1 MKRLIAI
8 IIVLLFQYSFSQKY
22 ILLDS
27 LTAHYDTKKYT
38 FSTLPY
44 GSENTIELYN
54 VFFKDYLL
62 LVSVLPDYER
72 NIWQEISFKS
82 IQNNILSTK
91 DLFKIDFGYVRAVKK
106 EGNKYFASEFC
117 NVERFLFSNKKIEK
131 QKEDKC
137 ALLDFQQQI
146 FPFDKMRNIY
156 KKRYPNYMFPLD
168 QRPYQSYEISYN
180 PNIPNSIVDTI
191 VNVSPIRLSNGIIKS
206 LSFISILTA
215 PAVAWKKLPCGK

>member
-1 MKRLIAI
+1 MYTITMKRLIAI

-44 GSENTIELYN
+44 GSENTIELYL
-54 VFFKDYLL
+54 VFF
-62 LVSVLPDYER
+62 
-72 NIWQEISFKS
+72 
-82 IQNNILSTK
+82 
-91 DLFKIDFGYVRAVKK
+91 
-106 EGNKYFASEFC
+106 
-117 NVERFLFSNKKIEK
+117 KIEK

-180 PNIPNSIVDTI
+180 PNIPNDLKGIYLSSIEYIEGYKVYYFYKLCNNRGIGRFAYIKGKGVIAGSFDAHF
-191 VNVSPIRLSNGIIKS
+191 SPWWNLNRDWFNNILSSKEY
-206 LSFISILTA
+206 LWAEEL
-215 PAVAWKKLPCGK
+215 KKEKAKK

>member
-8 IIVLLFQYSFSQKY
+8 IILLLFQYSFSQKY

-27 LTAHYDTKKYT
+27 LTARYDTKKYT

-62 LVSVLPDYER
+62 LISVLPDYER
-72 NIWQEISFKS
+72 DIWQEISFKS

-117 NVERFLFSNKKIEK
+117 NAERFLFSNKKTERG
-131 QKEDKC
+131 QMC
-137 ALLDFQQQI
+137 F
-146 FPFDKMRNIY
+146 
-156 KKRYPNYMFPLD
+156 
-168 QRPYQSYEISYN
+168 
-180 PNIPNSIVDTI
+180 
-191 VNVSPIRLSNGIIKS
+191 IRFSTTN
-206 LSFISILTA
+206 LTF
-215 PAVAWKKLPCGK
+215 